1 MGKNLNISGL
11 IWSILVLLCLIRGP
25 GQRFADYFRAN
36 RDLNQNFHFVYY
48 NAINKLGLSY
58 AKLILAASSGVG
70 RLSDQRDY
78 YKFESEST
86 G

>member
-1 MGKNLNISGL
+1 MNTIMELKNN
-11 IWSILVLLCLIRGP
+11 
-25 GQRFADYFRAN
+25 
-36 RDLNQNFHFVYY
+36 
-48 NAINKLGLSY
+48 LGLSY

-86 G
+86 GWDYQEDQKWWGDV